1 MATEVAVLRSASAV
15 GREEWNALVPAAQ
28 VYLSYDWLRAVEE
41 CFGFELVL
49 FLLRD
54 GGRTVAG
61 VQGLLVRDPDAFP
74 YHDPTGALFGD
85 YERDHLRQALERD
98 RSPEESAGAGALLDA
113 VVRAEAGH
121 TRAAGYPAL
130 VMTSPYGY
138 ACDVLTLPGTDREGA
153 IGELL
158 GAVDAFC
165 RTEGIPS
172 QSFLWESGG
181 DADLHRALTAHGYL
195 GFLSDLEYDL
205 DTGSCASLEEYL
217 ETLDRKRRT
226 VVRSEIRKFEEA
238 GLRVERVTDPDRAVV
253 ARCAELSEGQQKK
266 YGLPVDRDAM
276 ERLFTALLAAPALG
290 PALYVVRGRDA
301 EGARDGARPDVAGFL
316 LCLEAGGVLHPKFL
330 GFDAGTVG
338 AGYAYFNL
346 VFYHQIERAVA
357 GGPRRIAY
365 GMGSA
370 DAKRLRGCR
379 PAPVRGWIRF
389 SSPAAQRRIEPYV
402 AVFDCLK
409 KQLLGD
415 QDGRVQR

>member
-1 MATEVAVLRSASAV
+1 MRSTSAV
-15 GREEWNALVPAAQ
+15 GREEWDALVPPDR
-28 VYLSYDWLRAVEE
+28 VYLSHDWLRAVEE

-85 YERDHLRQALERD
+85 YEMDHLRQALERD
-98 RSPEESAGAGALLDA
+98 RSPQESAEAGALLAA

-121 TRAAGYPAL
+121 TRAAAYPAL

-138 ACDVLTLPGTDREGA
+138 ASDVLTLPGTGREGA

-158 GAVDAFC
+158 AAVDAFC
-165 RTEGIPS
+165 RAEGIPS

-181 DADLHRALTAHGYL
+181 DADLHRALAGHGYL
-195 GFLSDLEYDL
+195 EFLSDLEYDL
-205 DTGSCASLEEYL
+205 DLGACASLEEYL
-217 ETLDRKRRT
+217 GTLERKRRT
-226 VVRSEIRKFEEA
+226 VVRAEIRKFTEA
-238 GLRVERVTDPDRAVV
+238 GLRVERIADPDPELI

-266 YGLPVDRDAM
+266 YGLPVDRGAM

-290 PALYVVRGRDA
+290 PALYVVRREEERG
-301 EGARDGARPDVAGFL
+301 PDVSGFL

-330 GFDAGTVG
+330 GFDATAVG

-346 VFYHQIERAVA
+346 VFYHQVERAVA
-357 GGPRRIAY
+357 GGVRRISY

-389 SSPAAQRRIEPYV
+389 SSPSAHRRIEPYV
-402 AVFDCLK
+402 TVFDCLK
-409 KQLLGD
+409 KQLLGN
-415 QDGRVQR
+415 QDGRVLR

>member
-1 MATEVAVLRSASAV
+1 MGSEVVVVRSASAV
-15 GREEWNALVPAAQ
+15 GREEWDALVPPAQ

-54 GGRTVAG
+54 GGRAVAG

-85 YERDHLRQALERD
+85 YEMDHLRQALERD
-98 RSPEESAGAGALLDA
+98 RSPQESAEAGALLAA

-138 ACDVLTLPGTDREGA
+138 ASDVLTLPGTDREGA
-153 IGELL
+153 VGELL
-158 GAVDAFC
+158 AAVDAFC
-165 RTEGIPS
+165 RDEEIPS

-181 DADLHRALTAHGYL
+181 DAALHRALAGHGYL
-195 GFLSDLEYDL
+195 EFLSDLEYDL
-205 DTGSCASLEEYL
+205 DTGACASLEEYL
-217 ETLDRKRRT
+217 GTLERKRRT
-226 VVRSEIRKFEEA
+226 VVRAEIRKFGEA
-238 GLRVERVTDPDRAVV
+238 GLRVERITDPDPALI

-266 YGLPVDRDAM
+266 YGLPVDRGAM

-290 PALYVVRGRDA
+290 PALYVVRRRDA
-301 EGARDGARPDVAGFL
+301 RGPDVSGFL

-330 GFDAGTVG
+330 GFDATEVG
-338 AGYAYFNL
+338 SGYAYFNL
-346 VFYHQIERAVA
+346 VFYHQVERAVA
-357 GGPRRIAY
+357 GGARRISY

>member
-1 MATEVAVLRSASAV
+1 MGNEVVVMRSASAV
-15 GREEWNALVPAAQ
+15 GREEWDALVPPAQ

-85 YERDHLRQALERD
+85 YEMDHLRQALERD
-98 RSPEESAGAGALLDA
+98 RSPQESAEAGALLAA

-138 ACDVLTLPGTDREGA
+138 ASDVLTLPGTDREGA

-158 GAVDAFC
+158 AAVDAFC
-165 RTEGIPS
+165 RAEEIPS

-181 DADLHRALTAHGYL
+181 DAALHRALAGHGYL
-195 GFLSDLEYDL
+195 EFLSDLEYDL
-205 DTGSCASLEEYL
+205 DTGACASLEEYL
-217 ETLDRKRRT
+217 GTLERKRRT
-226 VVRSEIRKFEEA
+226 VVRAEIRKFGEA
-238 GLRVERVTDPDRAVV
+238 GLCVERVADPDPALI

-266 YGLPVDRDAM
+266 YGLPVDRGAM

-290 PALYVVRGRDA
+290 PALYVVRRRDVQ
-301 EGARDGARPDVAGFL
+301 GPDVLGFL

-330 GFDAGTVG
+330 GFDATEVG
-338 AGYAYFNL
+338 SGYAYFNL
-346 VFYHQIERAVA
+346 VFYHQVERAVA
-357 GGPRRIAY
+357 GGARRISY

>member
-1 MATEVAVLRSASAV
+1 MAAEVVVMRSVSAV
-15 GREEWNALVPAAQ
+15 GRAEWDALVPPTQ
-28 VYLSYDWLRAVEE
+28 VYLSHDWLRAVEE
-41 CFGFELVL
+41 CFGLELVL

-61 VQGLLVRDPDAFP
+61 IQGLLVRDPDAFP

-85 YERDHLRQALERD
+85 YETDHLRQALERD
-98 RSPEESAGAGALLDA
+98 RSPQESAEAGALLAA

-130 VMTSPYGY
+130 VVTSPYGY
-138 ACDVLTLPGTDREGA
+138 ASDVLTLPGTDRRAA

-158 GAVDAFC
+158 VAVEAFC
-165 RTEGIPS
+165 RTEGIAS

-195 GFLSDLEYDL
+195 GFLSDLEHDL
-205 DTGSCASLEEYL
+205 DTGSCAGLEEYL
-217 ETLDRKRRT
+217 RTLERKRRT
-226 VVRSEIRKFEEA
+226 VVRAEIRKFEEA
-238 GLRVERVTDPDRAVV
+238 GLRVERIADPDRAVI

-266 YGLPVDRDAM
+266 YGLPVDRGAM

-290 PALYVVRGRDA
+290 PALYVVRRRDA
-301 EGARDGARPDVAGFL
+301 DGPDVSGFL

-330 GFDAGTVG
+330 GFDAAAVES
-338 AGYAYFNL
+338 GYAYFNL

-357 GGPRRIAY
+357 GGARRIAY

-379 PAPVRGWIRF
+379 PTPVRGWIRF
-389 SSPAAQRRIEPYV
+389 SSQAAQRRIEPYV

-415 QDGRVQR
+415 QDGRVLR